1 MREHTC
7 GHLHSESSHPLE
19 DDDSS
24 KSSSNFTQQVFSNQG
39 ELVKQFRKLLGVST
53 PPPSE
58 TPNSLLVLKST
69 LVPTVSSS
77 NQSMEPCRYKCQ
89 CKIWQQ

>member
-1 MREHTC
+1 MNEHTC
-7 GHLHSESSHPLE
+7 MHLHSKSSYLPE
-19 DDDSS
+19 DEDSS
-24 KSSSNFTQQVFSNQG
+24 KRSSNFTQQVFSNQG
-39 ELVKQFRKLLGVST
+39 NLVKQFRKLLGVSS

-58 TPNSLLVLKST
+58 THNSLLVLKNT

-77 NQSMEPCRYKCQ
+77 NQSMEQCRYKCQ